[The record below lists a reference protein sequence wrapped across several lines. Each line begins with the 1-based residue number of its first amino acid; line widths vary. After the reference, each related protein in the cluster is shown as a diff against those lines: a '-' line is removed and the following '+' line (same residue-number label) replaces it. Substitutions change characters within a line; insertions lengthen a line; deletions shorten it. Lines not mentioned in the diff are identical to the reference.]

1 MSARTPAGADVVV
14 VGAGIVGCAAAYHL
28 AAAGAGSVLLLDRAD
43 APGRG
48 STGACAGG
56 FRHQFTTEVNV
67 RLSQASTP
75 MIVGFTEDH
84 GIDVDVRQDG
94 YLFLERRADAWAAA
108 KDVVA
113 FQRSLGVPVDLLDA
127 TAVQDLVPG
136 LAVDDLVGATFCAE
150 DGIADPGALTQ
161 GYATLATRAGVVAR
175 YGVEVIGLQVLAG
188 RVGAVQTTAGSI
200 AAGAVVCAT
209 GAWTATLA
217 ASAGL
222 TVPIRPVPRTIV
234 TTGPFPGAP
243 ERRTLV
249 IDTPTSFYLHRE
261 ADGVLMGMAG
271 DDTDGFDTTV
281 DQGWIA
287 EALLPRAIEVF
298 PPVAEAGIRR
308 SWAGLY
314 EMTPDRHP
322 IVGPAMPGLWIAA
335 GFSGHGFQHGPVVGK
350 LVAEQVVDGVART
363 VDIDALRLDRFTA
376 GGPLAEGLVV

>member
-1 MSARTPAGADVVV
+1 MSAATRAADVVV

-84 GIDVDVRQDG
+84 GIEVDVRQDG
-94 YLFLERRADAWAAA
+94 YLFLERRAEAWAAT

-113 FQRSLGVPVDLLDA
+113 FQRSLGVPVEVLDA
-127 TAVQDLVPG
+127 SAVRGLMPG
-136 LAVDDLVGATFCAE
+136 LAVDDLVGATFCAA

-161 GYATLATRAGVVAR
+161 GYATLAARAGVEAR
-175 YGVEVIGLQVLAG
+175 YGVEVSGLRVVSG

-200 AAGAVVCAT
+200 ATGAVVCAT

-222 TVPIRPVPRTIV
+222 TVPIRPVARTIV
-234 TTGPFPGAP
+234 TTGPFPGVP

-249 IDTPTSFYLHRE
+249 IDTPTSLYLHRE
-261 ADGVLMGMAG
+261 ADGILMGMAG
-271 DDTDGFDTTV
+271 DDVEGLDTTV
-281 DQGWIA
+281 DEGWIA
-287 EALLPRAIEVF
+287 DALLPRAVEVF
-298 PPVAEAGIRR
+298 PPVAEAGVRR

-350 LVAEQVVDGVART
+350 LLAELIVDGAART
-363 VDIDALRLDRFTA
+363 VDIDALRLDRFAA
-376 GGPLAEGLVV
+376 GEPIAEGLVV